1 MLEEFQKSEFARRDA
16 RVGLPE
22 GEEIQWDP
30 VPEENSAKISLWE
43 RGVRKASEG
52 MEESFQGRQRE
63 GDELAEGVG
72 LCGPNGGGGDR
83 GEVLREGFMERKDN

>member
-22 GEEIQWDP
+22 GEQIQWDP

-63 GDELAEGVG
+63 GYELAEGVG
-72 LCGPNGGGGDR
+72 LCGLERRDR